1 MNPIVSYSRPRNP
14 QVALFAFSAG
24 PLRPGTPPAH
34 APCRLQTIARAQ
46 DPAWFDAWRT
56 GSLRAIAKQ
65 DLDADLTRLDEAD
78 HVHLVACEPRGVT
91 DLGYLQTAW
100 ALVRHLTERGA
111 TVVLD
116 AMAMSYTTAPP
127 APDAPLDVSREIRVV
142 YETDSTRSDR
152 AHAIHTRGMRKF
164 GAPDLVALITDDDVA
179 LVGQAISELA
189 DQVARGTD
197 LATPMHAVE
206 IAPGVRWVAV
216 EDEHHL
222 GELLQLGNE
231 ARVLVD
237 ADGDDLVG
245 VTERSRRAGHHP
257 R

>member
-1 MNPIVSYSRPRNP
+1 
-14 QVALFAFSAG
+14 
-24 PLRPGTPPAH
+24 
-34 APCRLQTIARAQ
+34 
-46 DPAWFDAWRT
+46 
-56 GSLRAIAKQ
+56 
-65 DLDADLTRLDEAD
+65 
-78 HVHLVACEPRGVT
+78 
-91 DLGYLQTAW
+91 
-100 ALVRHLTERGA
+100 
-111 TVVLD
+111 
-116 AMAMSYTTAPP
+116 
-127 APDAPLDVSREIRVV
+127 
-142 YETDSTRSDR
+142 
-152 AHAIHTRGMRKF
+152 MRKF

-197 LATPMHAVE
+197 LVTPMHAVE